1 MRLIEPK
8 AEQLIQ
14 KPSIEGVYEIIDQ
27 VAGICYDRKELH
39 KDSRTFVE
47 NLIDNKHLSPLE
59 FGTIYLKIPYNT
71 RYELDLHSSRFEEY
85 CIVSIDTKWLYVSTN
100 YRQIIENECLDYLC
114 YMCEPTEYHVS
125 RPCFIFT
132 CSRAIA
138 DEFARHRTMSVMM
151 KSTRYCKVD
160 DLKVCKPQWLEN
172 RYPKI
177 NTKTLNDILEE
188 GHNPYYEEEED
199 LDAFWWWESLSTAQ
213 CAYEELIQKGLKP
226 QEARGVLPMDMAT
239 TLCMCGFWQ
248 HGNSNEGWDRFLKM
262 RCDKSAHEDAQYLAN
277 QVKEILL

>member
-14 KPSIEGVYEIIDQ
+14 KPGIEGVYEIIDQ

-71 RYELDLHSSRFEEY
+71 SYELDLHSSRFEEY

-138 DEFARHRTMSVMM
+138 DEFARHRTMSVMI

-160 DLKVCKPQWLEN
+160 DLEIC
-172 RYPKI
+172 RPKWI
-177 NTKTLNDILEE
+177 KQHHGFLTKD
-188 GHNPYYEEEED
+188 D
-199 LDAFWWWESLSTAQ
+199 LDKIIEGCDNPDYIPMDLYWWWYNMYQAEDMYKSLIKS
-213 CAYEELIQKGLKP
+213 GLKP
-226 QEARGVLPMDMAT
+226 QQARGVLPMDMAT

-262 RCDKSAHEDAQYLAN
+262 RCEKSAHEDAQYLAN

>member
-1 MRLIEPK
+1 MKLIEPK
-8 AEQLIQ
+8 VEQLIQ
-14 KPSIEGVYEIIDQ
+14 KPGIEGVYEIIDQ

-39 KDSRTFVE
+39 KDSKAFVD

-100 YRQIIENECLDYLC
+100 YRQIIENECFDYLC
-114 YMCEPTEYHVS
+114 YMCEPTEYHIG
-125 RPCFIFT
+125 RPCFVFT

-160 DLKVCKPQWLEN
+160 DLEICKPQWIQEHGH
-172 RYPKI
+172 
-177 NTKTLNDILEE
+177 TMTDATLIWGHSLEE
-188 GHNPYYEEEED
+188 SQISYQMLLERG
-199 LDAFWWWESLSTAQ
+199 
-213 CAYEELIQKGLKP
+213 IKP
-226 QEARGVLPMDMAT
+226 QQARGVLPMDMAT

-248 HGNSNEGWDRFLKM
+248 NGESNEGWDRFLKM
-262 RCDKSAHEDAQYLAN
+262 RCDKSAHPDARYLAN
-277 QVKEILL
+277 QIKDMLK